1 MSDDISNEMLDQV
14 AGECICRRAR
24 MVARTITRVFDDALR
39 PSGLRITQFTLLVA
53 IGKGAPD
60 SISLL
65 AEWLAME
72 RTTLVRNLQLLE
84 KEGLIE
90 RGPEGGR
97 RARATRLTQAGRQ
110 RLAVAYPYW
119 EQAQQ
124 TMHRKLG
131 DDEWQLT
138 QSTLEKLVRSG

>member
-1 MSDDISNEMLDQV
+1 MDDEISNEALDLV

-24 MVARTITRVFDDALR
+24 MVARTVTRVFDDALR
-39 PSGLRITQFTLLVA
+39 PCGLRITQFTLLVA

-97 RARATRLTQAGRQ
+97 RAKATRLTQAGRQ
-110 RLAVAYPYW
+110 RLAEAFPYW
-119 EQAQQ
+119 EQAQK
-124 TMHRKLG
+124 TMHQRLG
-131 DDEWQLT
+131 DEWQLT
-138 QSTLEKLVRSG
+138 QSTLDKLVRSG